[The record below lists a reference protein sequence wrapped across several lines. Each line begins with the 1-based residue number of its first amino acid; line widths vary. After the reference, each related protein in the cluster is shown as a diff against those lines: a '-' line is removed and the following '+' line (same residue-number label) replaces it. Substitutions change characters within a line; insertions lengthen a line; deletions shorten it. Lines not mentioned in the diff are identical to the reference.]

1 MTPFGWGSIGS
12 LRGWT
17 ISEPAPR
24 PPSFSNAADAFSI
37 GTNPRQLS

>member
-1 MTPFGWGSIGS
+1 MTPLAWCSIGS
-12 LRGWT
+12 RRRWT

-24 PPSFSNAADAFSI
+24 TPSFSNDADTLAI